1 MELGAVIAILSFVI
15 VIFALIVSHVQ
26 FHRCEVCKRLFA
38 GQIIA
43 KDRMLLEYDEK
54 HRPSVKQHLKCK
66 HCGHEWTARSPVS

>member
-1 MELGAVIAILSFVI
+1 MELGAVFAILLI
-15 VIFALIVSHVQ
+15 VGVMFALITSYVQ

-43 KDRMLLEYDEK
+43 EDRQLLEYDEN
-54 HRPSVKQHLKCK
+54 RQPSVKQHLKCK